1 MFDGYGFLIDMD
13 GVIYSGGKLI
23 PGATEFIGELL
34 ESNRPFMFLTN
45 NSQRTRRDIMTR
57 LNRLSIAVNENHIII
72 TIFKTTVFFKISIE
86 LLVYNLPT
94 LIIDKKFRTVISGQ
108 MSEGI
113 CIYKYNILQIY
124 TSIIGRSI
132 SLGLRV
138 MIFYEKAQ

>member
-57 LNRLSIAVNENHIII
+57 LNRLSIPVNENHIYTCADATANYLAKQKPGGTAGDI
-72 TIFKTTVFFKISIE
+72 
-86 LLVYNLPT
+86 Y
-94 LIIDKKFRTVISGQ
+94 IDEEVKGLFR
-108 MSEGI
+108 
-113 CIYKYNILQIY
+113 K
-124 TSIIGRSI
+124 
-132 SLGLRV
+132 
-138 MIFYEKAQ
+138 